1 MIQDK
6 TESISHPV
14 DIHVG
19 KRLRLRRTIMGLSQ
33 EVIGTAIGV
42 TFQQIQKY
50 ERGANRMGSSRLY
63 EFSKI
68 LKVPVSYFFEGFE
81 AQDGYENDYMM
92 AEPKSPEFE
101 HEQLS
106 SRETMEMMR
115 AYYKITSP
123 RVRKSVFDLVK
134 NLAEREEDQ

>member
-1 MIQDK
+1 MAQDK
-6 TESISHPV
+6 TDSAPHPV

-19 KRLRLRRTIMGLSQ
+19 KRLRLRRTIQGLSQ
-33 EVIGTAIGV
+33 EVVGNAIGV

-50 ERGANRMGSSRLY
+50 ERGANRMGSSRLF

-68 LKVPVSYFFEGFE
+68 LKVPVSYFFDGFE
-81 AQDGYENDYMM
+81 AQVGEENDYMM
-92 AEPKSPEFE
+92 AESSSPEFE
-101 HEQLS
+101 HEQMS

-115 AYYKITSP
+115 AYYKISSP